1 MHIGWA
7 KPLVNTI
14 SKFDA
19 EVRAQVHIICC
30 DQSDIPAEDS
40 KITNTTEKDAAN
52 IDQKP
57 EESVISSSKST
68 KESEAKDDTPT
79 SSKESKKLD
88 EKNAAEETKTE
99 QKKVNLPTNSEVKCE
114 MPLSEEM
121 EAVVNSHPETT
132 LYSHK
137 MKGLK
142 SLLLSEKLNTH
153 AISLHLTAQSQVF
166 INKKTR
172 QGSDSQDQGLHCS
185 TRPKRVRRE

>member
-1 MHIGWA
+1 M
-7 KPLVNTI
+7 
-14 SKFDA
+14 
-19 EVRAQVHIICC
+19 HIICC

-40 KITNTTEKDAAN
+40 KITNTTEKAAGKK
-52 IDQKP
+52 DEKL
-57 EESVISSSKST
+57 EESITSKST
-68 KESEAKDDTPT
+68 KESEAKYDTPTT

-88 EKNAAEETKTE
+88 DNNANEETKTE
-99 QKKVNLPTNSEVKCE
+99 QKIDLPTNSEVKCE
-114 MPLSEEM
+114 VPLSEEM